1 MTQTMKMTKKYWE
14 GAAYDEQRFRK
25 LKTRVAQ
32 GEGLH
37 LEFKKNTSNPQ
48 QVIREL
54 IAFAN
59 TKGGTLLI
67 GVSDQGTIPGVM
79 HPDEELLPVIKLLK
93 NRCRPFLKFKQEI
106 IVTPKEKFVISLTVP
121 SSKRKPHAFFETRNQ
136 KHAYFRIDDKT
147 IRGSEELAQI
157 TFLKSRKQSVAFT
170 YSEYEEQLMKYLQ
183 THESI
188 SLHGFAKLTGL
199 NLNQAS
205 TRLVKLVA
213 ANVLNIV
220 PQEIEDRYV
229 VGF

>member
-1 MTQTMKMTKKYWE
+1 MMKMTKKYWE
-14 GAAYDEQRFRK
+14 EAAYDEQRYQQ
-25 LKTRVAQ
+25 LKTLVAR
-32 GEGLH
+32 GEGTH
-37 LEFKKNTSNPQ
+37 LEFKKNASNVQ
-48 QVIREL
+48 QVVREL
-54 IAFAN
+54 VAFAN

-157 TFLKSRKQSVAFT
+157 TFLKSRKQSVAFM
-170 YSEYEEQLMKYLQ
+170 YSEHEEQLMKYLQ
-183 THESI
+183 AHESI

-199 NLNQAS
+199 SLNQAS

-220 PQEIEDRYV
+220 PQEKEDQYV

>member
-1 MTQTMKMTKKYWE
+1 MTQMMKMTKKYWE
-14 GAAYDEQRFRK
+14 EAAYDEQRYQQ
-25 LKTRVAQ
+25 LKTLVAR
-32 GEGLH
+32 GEGTH
-37 LEFKKNTSNPQ
+37 LEFKKNASNVQ
-48 QVIREL
+48 QVVREL
-54 IAFAN
+54 VAFAN

-157 TFLKSRKQSVAFT
+157 TFLKSRKQSVAFM
-170 YSEYEEQLMKYLQ
+170 YSEHEEQLMKYLQ
-183 THESI
+183 AHESI

-199 NLNQAS
+199 SLNQAS

-220 PQEIEDRYV
+220 PQEKEDQYV

>member
-1 MTQTMKMTKKYWE
+1 MKMTKKYWE
-14 GAAYDEQRFRK
+14 GAAYDEQRFRQ
-25 LKTRVAQ
+25 LKAQ
-32 GEGLH
+32 VSLGEGLH

-48 QVIREL
+48 QVVREL

-79 HPDEELLPVIKLLK
+79 HPDEELLPVLKLLK

-106 IVTPKEKFVISLTVP
+106 IVTPKEKFVISLAVL
-121 SSKRKPHAFFETRNQ
+121 SSKRKPHTFFETRNQ
-136 KHAYFRIDDKT
+136 KYAYFRIADKT
-147 IRGSEELAQI
+147 IHGSKELTQI
-157 TFLKSRKQSVAFT
+157 TFLKSRKQNVSFT
-170 YSEYEEQLMKYLQ
+170 YSEYEELLMKYLQ

-199 NLNQAS
+199 SLNQAS

-213 ANVLNIV
+213 TNVLNIV
-220 PQEIEDRYV
+220 PGEREDKYAAQI
-229 VGF
+229 